1 MVCFE
6 VFLNEQRVCLAG
18 VGEHGVLSAFLSW
31 HSLAPAERAPY
42 QEGQGP
48 HLGLTVNGRG
58 GSQLGESLH
67 WIDDDVPIQ
76 VGNEVRIRIIDADTP
91 DEPRR
96 KTAREQREA
105 ARGTRRRLYEELKRE
120 FESDGAAA

>member
-6 VFLNEQRVCLAG
+6 VFLNEQRLCLAG
-18 VGEHGVLSAFLSW
+18 VGEHGLLSAYLSW

-42 QEGQGP
+42 QAGQGP
-48 HLGLTVNGRG
+48 HLGLIVHGGG
-58 GSQLGESLH
+58 GSRAGESLH
-67 WIDDDVPIQ
+67 WVEDEVPIE
-76 VGNEVRIRIIDADTP
+76 VGNEVKIRIIDAASP

-96 KTAREQREA
+96 RTVREQREA
-105 ARGTRRRLYEELKRE
+105 ARDTRRRLYEELKRE